1 MRQIGLVFILLFFWV
16 SQSFATQNKAMDE
29 LMALLKKMDN
39 FQADFSQRI
48 RSSTGEKISDTKGEV
63 KIRRP
68 NQFYWKSLRPDP
80 VIVVADG
87 QYLWTYDVDLAQA
100 TKQSLDKALK
110 ESPAS
115 LLAGSLDSFEK
126 NFTVAQ
132 AQAGMCQKS
141 NGACFLLK
149 PKQKDSTFRNIYIG
163 FDGDKLVEVRMSDPL
178 GQDIYTSFSNV
189 EINRNNINSALFKF
203 IPPKNVDVIHY
214 D

>member
-1 MRQIGLVFILLFFWV
+1 MRQSWFVFILLFSWV
-16 SQSFATQNKAMDE
+16 SQSFATENKAMDD

-39 FQADFSQRI
+39 FQANFSQRI

-68 NQFYWKSLRPDP
+68 NQFYWKSVKPDP

-87 QYLWTYDVDLAQA
+87 QYLWTYDIDLEQA

-126 NFTVAQ
+126 NFEVSSAQ
-132 AQAGMCQKS
+132 SGMCKKS

-163 FDGDKLVEVRMSDPL
+163 FEGNKLVEVRMSDPL

-189 EINRNNINSALFKF
+189 EVNRSDINAALFKF
-203 IPPKNVDVIHY
+203 TPPKNVDVIRY